1 MLRRLKNKIMSW
13 FSSTEYDEEY
23 LDDEYLDDEYLDD
36 GDVYE
41 DEGILIPYEWH
52 DAIRI
57 GAETQRRLDYIVE
70 QNEELYEKAEALA
83 ARSKNHR
90 RRR

>member
-41 DEGILIPYEWH
+41 DETLYKIILWANPEY
-52 DAIRI
+52 
-57 GAETQRRLDYIVE
+57 Y
-70 QNEELYEKAEALA
+70 
-83 ARSKNHR
+83 
-90 RRR
+90 